1 MDPDPGTRPTLP
13 QLRWFGLLLLLFC
26 VALGALLGARLARA
40 ELAAGLAGLGLA
52 LAVLYYGVRPL
63 RLPLYLAWMR
73 ATRPLGAA
81 LSLLLLGAI
90 YFLVITPIGLAARG
104 LGRDALGR
112 RFDLAAESYWSRRS
126 RSAEP
131 GRYLR
136 QS

>member
-1 MDPDPGTRPTLP
+1 MDPDRAARPSP
-13 QLRWFGLLLLLFC
+13 QQLRWFGLVLLLFC
-26 VALGALLGARLARA
+26 VALGALLGARLGSPGV
-40 ELAAGLAGLGLA
+40 AAGLAGLGLA

-63 RLPLYLAWMR
+63 RLPLYLAWTS

-81 LSLLLLGAI
+81 FSALLLGVI
-90 YFLVITPIGLAARG
+90 YFLVLTPIGVATRR
-104 LGRDALGR
+104 LGRDPLGR
-112 RFDLAAESYWSRRS
+112 RFDPAAKSYWRPHH